1 LNNKKVLLVN
11 PAIDTEKKY
20 GKLVSMMLTP
30 SVPLSIVFLGSF
42 LQKQGYEVR
51 LFDEQIELLTENRI
65 QDIVRQ
71 SRSRLAPYLFSRW

>member
-1 LNNKKVLLVN
+1 MRGEQVNHKKVLLVN

-42 LQKQGYEVR
+42 LEKQGYEVR
-51 LFDEQIELLTENRI
+51 LFDEQIELQRI
-65 QDIVRQ
+65 SKKLILQ
-71 SRSRLAPYLFSRW
+71 SKS